1 VGTPG
6 ELGIVELLLSEEA
19 IAGRVRELGS
29 EVSARLDLGATIAV
43 VALKGAIVFAADLLR
58 RLPPVAAVDYVQA
71 RSYGDAAESSGAV
84 ALLRDIELPVDGRNV
99 LLIDDIADTG
109 LTCAFLE
116 GHLRSKGAAE
126 VHLVT
131 LLDKPARRR
140 VPVSLLAT
148 GFTIPDQFVVG
159 YGLDYRERY
168 RNLPYIGVL
177 DTSGVEGPT
186 RR

>member
-1 VGTPG
+1 VGRRAKLA
-6 ELGIVELLLSEEA
+6 EVEPLLAEET
-19 IAGRVRELGS
+19 IARRVREVA
-29 EVSARLDLGATIAV
+29 EEIAARLPLSDTIAV
-43 VALKGAIVFAADLLR
+43 VALKGAIVFAADVLR

-71 RSYGDAAESSGAV
+71 RSYGDATESSGSV
-84 ALLRDIELPVDGRNV
+84 VLMRDIELPVDGRSV

-109 LTCAFLE
+109 LTCAFLRD
-116 GHLRSKGAAE
+116 HLRARGAAE
-126 VHLVT
+126 VRVVT

-140 VPVSLLAT
+140 VPLELFAT
-148 GFTIPDQFVVG
+148 GFAVPDQFVVG

-177 DTSGVEGPT
+177 DMSAADEVT